1 MAVPMFRTSSPPDL
15 LGAVRGAVSK
25 IGNET
30 DRQDRNTS
38 TRLVSSA
45 RRLFE
50 GGRTSPL
57 DEMRADA
64 MAADVAHKTLL
75 AQQLRQKMESQA
87 AADQHR
93 SDPVAQTQYAAD
105 VAGMDTATGTHAYK
119 ALRGVR
125 ERPLIEVDDEGN
137 TMPDVTFAMPT
148 LSPGQL
154 ERFQRGLATLQAT
167 RLATAPTNAE
177 QMAQAGGHLQKQD
190 LIEQAA
196 READPTKA
204 NPVLAA
210 ISGKLREPF
219 KVGPQGQVLNEE
231 TGALDERGGVPQASI
246 ALAGRKAESER
257 ALAGERGAHAGLYRA
272 QTGKVN
278 REATG
283 ADEGLP
289 AQQFK
294 ALTGAK
300 LSELPGEV
308 RLQWIQ
314 NHAGGMT
321 PQQNLSALR
330 QTARRDA
337 LVNEARLAYEAAYPK
352 TMMGQ
357 RAAGAPD
364 FLSFVDTYVNQK
376 ESGTRVPQPRQ
387 PKNVGPEVSGKLGG
401 PAASS
406 TQPAKPRTQAEYDA
420 LPKGAIFVDP
430 DDGKT
435 YRKP

>member
-1 MAVPMFRTSSPPDL
+1 MFRTSSPPDL

-30 DRQDRNTS
+30 DRQARNTS

-75 AQQLRQKMESQA
+75 AQQLRQKIESQA

-93 SDPVAQTQYAAD
+93 SDPAAQTQYAAD
-105 VAGMDTATGTHAYK
+105 VAGLDTTAGTQTYR
-119 ALRGVR
+119 ALRG
-125 ERPLIEVDDEGN
+125 ERDPNPQGTADAADNLYGDMAVKL
-137 TMPDVTFAMPT
+137 PT

-154 ERFQRGLATLQAT
+154 ARFQQALASLQGT
-167 RLATAPTNAE
+167 RLATGPTNAE
-177 QMAQAGGHLQKQD
+177 QLAQAGGHLQKQD
-190 LIEQAA
+190 LISQAA
-196 READPTKA
+196 NAPDVQTGNRL
-204 NPVLAA
+204 VSA
-210 ISGKLREPF
+210 IYGRTREPF

-231 TGALDERGGVPQASI
+231 TGALDERGGIPHASI

-257 ALAGERGAHAGLYRA
+257 ALAGERVAHAGLYRA

-321 PQQNLSALR
+321 PQQNLAALR

-337 LVNEARLAYEAAYPK
+337 LVAEARQAYETAYPK

-364 FLSFVDTYVNQK
+364 FLAFVDTYVNQK
-376 ESGTRVPQPRQ
+376 ESGARVPQPGQ
-387 PKNVGPEVSGKLGG
+387 AKNVGPEVRGKLGG

-406 TQPAKPRTQAEYDA
+406 TQPAKPRSQAEYDA